1 MSSPRTVLITGAN
14 RGIGLELVRQL
25 LNLPKR
31 PELIFATYRTRD
43 TANELF
49 DLAAKD
55 KVVQPIQ
62 LDVTDYSSFPAVV
75 AKVSSG
81 VGDTGLHLLINNAGI
96 MPAIMGKLSELTPEV
111 LTKTYQVNAI
121 APVVFTRAFVPL
133 VQKAAKSG
141 NGPDFNWSKAAI
153 VNITSLLG
161 SFAFATEQT
170 MVDYRMSK
178 AALNMFTKCLSIE
191 LTPDK
196 ILTVAVNPGWVQT
209 DMGGPKAILTK
220 EHSVQSI
227 LKTLAELN
235 AHSNGAF
242 LRYNGEVLPN

>member
-62 LDVTDYSSFPAVV
+62 LDVTEYSSFPAVA
-75 AKVSSG
+75 AKVSSV

-96 MPAIMGKLSELTPEV
+96 LPARGKLSELTPEV

-141 NGPDFNWSKAAI
+141 NGPDFNWSRAAI
-153 VNITSLLG
+153 VNITSSLG
-161 SFAFATEQT
+161 SIAIATEQT

-196 ILTVAVNPGWVQT
+196 ILTVAVHPGWVQT
-209 DMGGPKAILTK
+209 DMGGPKASLTK
-220 EHSVQSI
+220 EQSAQSI
-227 LKTLAELN
+227 LKTLAGLN

-242 LRYNGEVLPN
+242 LKYDGEVLPN